1 MKHSYFIAALVVVLM
16 LSFGLIYYGA
26 YLNDRGEVQ
35 IAKRMEERTLPL
47 VGAKVSTRSINPRI
61 VLDSINL
68 YSNEMTDAVALIDG
82 RITQVLVDKNTR
94 VATGDTLFVIENESI
109 PLKLQEA
116 ESSILKAKAALR
128 QAENDFKR
136 YMRLRDQDATTAEKF
151 DAAEAQ
157 YNAASAELA
166 ASETRKQQLMVQD
179 ARQQVISPISGK
191 VLVLYRQLGAYVQ
204 AGTSL
209 ALVGDFSKL
218 YFSTPVEDETS
229 SRMMIGQRAELVFVN
244 NDFNKVFNTNYE
256 AGNQGSNQRFTAQ
269 ITEIVPDPSQP
280 AAIRNVFWQVD
291 NESGLLEPQT
301 YGGVSFKLIQPH
313 QCLAV
318 PLKAMADTSHST
330 VFVVKADN
338 TLERRKVKT
347 GADDGEFIEVLE
359 GLDVGEVVVT
369 SGMQGLED
377 GTKVSI
383 TLEPEGGEQK

>member
-1 MKHSYFIAALVVVLM
+1 MKHSYFIIALVTVLL
-16 LSFGLIYYGA
+16 LSLGIIYYGA
-26 YLNDRGEVQ
+26 YLNDQGEVQ
-35 IAKRMEERTLPL
+35 ISKRMEERTLPL
-47 VGAKVSTRSINPRI
+47 AGAKVSARLINPKI

-82 RITQVLVDKNTR
+82 RITEVLVNKNTQ
-94 VATGDTLFVIENESI
+94 VNKGTPLFIIENESI
-109 PLKLQEA
+109 ALKLQEA

-128 QAENDFKR
+128 QAENDYKR
-136 YMRLRDQDATTAEKF
+136 YIRLREQDATTAEKY

-166 ASETRKQQLMVQD
+166 ASETRKQQLLVQD
-179 ARQQVISPISGK
+179 ARQQVVSPISGK
-191 VLVLYRQLGAYVQ
+191 VLVLYRQLGSYVQ

-209 ALVGDFSKL
+209 ALIGNFNKL
-218 YFSTPVEDETS
+218 YFSTAVEDETS
-229 SRMMIGQRAELVFVN
+229 SRMTIGQRAELVFVN
-244 NDFNKVFNTNYE
+244 NDFNKVFNTSYE

-269 ITEIVPDPSQP
+269 ITEILPDSSQP

-318 PLKAMADTSHST
+318 PLRAMTDMSHSS

-338 TLERRKVKT
+338 TLERRQVKT
-347 GADDGEFIEVLE
+347 GTDDGEFIEVLE
-359 GLDVGEVVVT
+359 GLSNDEVVVT
-369 SGMQGLED
+369 SGMQGLTE
-377 GTKVSI
+377 GVKVSI
-383 TLEPEGGEQK
+383 TLETEGGA

>member
-1 MKHSYFIAALVVVLM
+1 MKHSYFIIALVTVLL
-16 LSFGLIYYGA
+16 LSFGIIYYGA
-26 YLNDRGEVQ
+26 YLNDQGEVQ
-35 IAKRMEERTLPL
+35 ISKRMEERTLPL
-47 VGAKVSTRSINPRI
+47 AGAKVSTRSINPRI

-82 RITQVLVDKNTR
+82 RITGVLVDKNTQ
-94 VATGDTLFVIENESI
+94 VNKGNPLFIIENENI

-128 QAENDFKR
+128 QAENDYKR
-136 YMRLRDQDATTAEKF
+136 YIRLRDQDATTAEKF

-157 YNAASAELA
+157 YNAASAELE
-166 ASETRKQQLMVQD
+166 ASETRKQQLLVQD

-191 VLVLYRQLGAYVQ
+191 VLVLYRQLGSYVQ

-209 ALVGDFSKL
+209 ALIGNFNKL

-229 SRMMIGQRAELVFVN
+229 SRMLIGQKAELVFAN
-244 NDFNKVFNTNYE
+244 NDFKKVFNTSYE

-318 PLKAMADTSHST
+318 PLRAMIDMSRSS

-338 TLERRKVKT
+338 TLERRPVKT
-347 GADDGEFIEVLE
+347 GTDDGEFIEVLE
-359 GLDVGEVVVT
+359 GLSADEIVVT
-369 SGMQGLED
+369 SGMQGLTE
-377 GTKVSI
+377 GAKVSI
-383 TLEPEGGEQK
+383 TLETEGGE